1 MILPIKGSWL
11 EIRKEKTMNRN
22 EIQKRT
28 MNLEA
33 SKFQTREEED
43 AFLIEGY
50 FAIFNSIYELWDG
63 ATEEISKGAF
73 ANTLEEE
80 VRALVNHDST
90 LVLGRNKS
98 GTLGLKEDDHGL
110 WGSIKI
116 NPKDSDAVNLYER
129 VKRGDVSQ
137 CSFGFEI
144 IREETEFPEEGKIH
158 WRILEVR
165 LHEVSV
171 CTFPAYKETEVS
183 ARKEQAE
190 EIEKRKIEAWKKEI
204 LANLKGEK

>member
-1 MILPIKGSWL
+1 
-11 EIRKEKTMNRN
+11 MNRE

-33 SKFQTREEED
+33 SRFQTREEED

-50 FAIFNSIYELWDG
+50 FAVFNSIYELWDG
-63 ATEEISKGAF
+63 ATEEIVQGAF
-73 ANTLEEE
+73 ANTLEEDI
-80 VRALVNHDST
+80 RALVNHDTT

-98 GTLGLKEDDHGL
+98 GTLELAEDERGLF
-110 WGSIKI
+110 GSIKI

-144 IREETEFPEEGKIH
+144 LREETEFPEDGKIH
-158 WRILEVR
+158 WKILEVR

-171 CTFPAYKETEVS
+171 CTFPAYKETEVE

-190 EIEKRKIEAWKKEI
+190 QIEKRKFEAWKESMLK
-204 LANLKGEK
+204 NLKGESDGN

>member
-1 MILPIKGSWL
+1 
-11 EIRKEKTMNRN
+11 MNRQ

-50 FAIFNSIYELWDG
+50 FAVFNSIYELWDG
-63 ATEEISKGAF
+63 ATEEIVQGAF
-73 ANTLEEE
+73 ANTLEEDI
-80 VRALVNHDST
+80 RALVNHDTT
-90 LVLGRNKS
+90 LFLGRNKS
-98 GTLGLKEDDHGL
+98 GTLELAEDERGLF
-110 WGSIKI
+110 GSIKI

-144 IREETEFPEEGKIH
+144 LREETEFPEDGKIH
-158 WRILEVR
+158 WKILEVR

-171 CTFPAYKETEVS
+171 CTFPAYKETEVE

-190 EIEKRKIEAWKKEI
+190 QIEKRKIEAWKESMLK
-204 LANLKGEK
+204 NLKGESDGN

>member
-1 MILPIKGSWL
+1 
-11 EIRKEKTMNRN
+11 MNRE

-33 SKFQTREEED
+33 SRFQTREEED

-50 FAIFNSIYELWDG
+50 FAVFNSIYELWDG
-63 ATEEISKGAF
+63 ATEEIVQGAF
-73 ANTLEEE
+73 ANTLEEDI
-80 VRALVNHDST
+80 RALVNHDTT

-98 GTLGLKEDDHGL
+98 GTLELAEDERGLF
-110 WGSIKI
+110 GSIKI

-144 IREETEFPEEGKIH
+144 LREETEFPEDGKIH
-158 WRILEVR
+158 WKILEVR

-171 CTFPAYKETEVS
+171 CTFPAYKETEVE

-190 EIEKRKIEAWKKEI
+190 QIEKRKFEAWKESMLK
-204 LANLKGEK
+204 NLKGESDDN

>member
-1 MILPIKGSWL
+1 
-11 EIRKEKTMNRN
+11 MNRE

-33 SKFQTREEED
+33 SRFQTREEED

-50 FAIFNSIYELWDG
+50 FAVFNSIYELWDG
-63 ATEEISKGAF
+63 ATEEIVQGAF
-73 ANTLEEE
+73 ANTLEEDI
-80 VRALVNHDST
+80 RALVNHDTT

-98 GTLGLKEDDHGL
+98 GTLELAEDERGLF
-110 WGSIKI
+110 GSIKI

-144 IREETEFPEEGKIH
+144 LREETEFPEDGKIH
-158 WRILEVR
+158 WKILEVR

-171 CTFPAYKETEVS
+171 CTFPAYKETEVE

-190 EIEKRKIEAWKKEI
+190 QIEKRKIEAWKESMLK
-204 LANLKGEK
+204 NLKGESDGN

>member
-1 MILPIKGSWL
+1 
-11 EIRKEKTMNRN
+11 MNRQ

-50 FAIFNSIYELWDG
+50 FAVFNSIYELWDG
-63 ATEEISKGAF
+63 ATEEIIQGAF
-73 ANTLEEE
+73 ANTLEEDI
-80 VRALVNHDST
+80 RALVNHDTT

-98 GTLGLKEDDHGL
+98 GTLELAEDERGLF
-110 WGSIKI
+110 GSIKI

-144 IREETEFPEEGKIH
+144 VREETEFPEDGKIH
-158 WRILEVR
+158 WKILEVR

-171 CTFPAYKETEVS
+171 CTFPAYKETEVE

-190 EIEKRKIEAWKKEI
+190 QIEKRKIEAWKESMLK
-204 LANLKGEK
+204 NLKGESDGN

>member
-1 MILPIKGSWL
+1 
-11 EIRKEKTMNRN
+11 MNRQ

-50 FAIFNSIYELWDG
+50 FAVFNSIYELWDG
-63 ATEEISKGAF
+63 ATEEIVQGAF
-73 ANTLEEE
+73 ANTLEEDI
-80 VRALVNHDST
+80 RALVNHDTT

-98 GTLGLKEDDHGL
+98 GTLELAEDERGLF
-110 WGSIKI
+110 GSIKI

-144 IREETEFPEEGKIH
+144 LREETEFPEDGKIH
-158 WRILEVR
+158 WKILEVR

-171 CTFPAYKETEVS
+171 CTFPAYKETEVE

-190 EIEKRKIEAWKKEI
+190 QIEKRKIEAWKESMLK
-204 LANLKGEK
+204 NLKGESDGN